1 MGGAI
6 VNTPLFVATII
17 LVLVGGIIGF
27 GVILASFCIPYSPY
41 FDGKRVVSYSEIEDM
56 RHLCDGVLVTGEVMV
71 VAAMILMF
79 VNIG

>member
-27 GVILASFCIPYSPY
+27 GGILASFCIPYSPY
-41 FDGKRVVSYSEIEDM
+41 FDGKRVVTYSEIEDM
-56 RHLCDGVLVTGEVMV
+56 RHLCDGVLITSEVMV

>member
-1 MGGAI
+1 M
-6 VNTPLFVATII
+6 NTPLFVATMI
-17 LVLVGGIIGF
+17 LLAIGGIIGF
-27 GVILASFCIPYSPY
+27 GGILASFCIPYYPY
-41 FDGKRVVSYSEIEDM
+41 FDGKRVVTYSEIEDM

>member
-1 MGGAI
+1 M
-6 VNTPLFVATII
+6 NTPLFVATII

-27 GVILASFCIPYSPY
+27 GGILASFCIPCSPY
-41 FDGKRVVSYSEIEDM
+41 FDGKRVVTYSEIEDM
-56 RHLCDGVLVTGEVMV
+56 RHLCDGVLITGEVMV

>member
-6 VNTPLFVATII
+6 VDTPLFVATII

-27 GVILASFCIPYSPY
+27 GGILTSFCIPYSPY
-41 FDGKRVVSYSEIEDM
+41 FDGKRVVTYSEIEDM
-56 RHLCDGVLVTGEVMV
+56 RHLCDGVLITGEVMV

>member
-27 GVILASFCIPYSPY
+27 GGILASY
-41 FDGKRVVSYSEIEDM
+41 FDGKRVVTYSEIEDM
-56 RHLCDGVLVTGEVMV
+56 RHLCDGVLITGEVMV

>member
-6 VNTPLFVATII
+6 VDTPLFVATII

-27 GVILASFCIPYSPY
+27 GGILASFCVPYYPY
-41 FDGKRVVSYSEIEDM
+41 FDGKRVVTYSEIEDM

>member
-27 GVILASFCIPYSPY
+27 GGILAPFCIPYSPY
-41 FDGKRVVSYSEIEDM
+41 FDGKRVVTYSEIEDM
-56 RHLCDGVLVTGEVMV
+56 RHLCDGVLITGEVMV

>member
-1 MGGAI
+1 M
-6 VNTPLFVATII
+6 NTSLFVATII

-27 GVILASFCIPYSPY
+27 GGILVSFCIPYSPY
-41 FDGKRVVSYSEIEDM
+41 FDGKRVVTYSEIEDM
-56 RHLCDGVLVTGEVMV
+56 RHLCDGVLITGEVMV

>member
-27 GVILASFCIPYSPY
+27 GGILASFCIPYSPY
-41 FDGKRVVSYSEIEDM
+41 FDGKRVVTYSEIEDM
-56 RHLCDGVLVTGEVMV
+56 RHLCDGVFITGEVMV

>member
-1 MGGAI
+1 M
-6 VNTPLFVATII
+6 NTSLFVATII

-27 GVILASFCIPYSPY
+27 GGILASFCIPYSPY
-41 FDGKRVVSYSEIEDM
+41 FDVKRVVTYSEIEDM
-56 RHLCDGVLVTGEVMV
+56 RHLCDGVLITGEVMV

>member
-17 LVLVGGIIGF
+17 LVLVGSIIGF
-27 GVILASFCIPYSPY
+27 GGILASFCIPYCPY

-71 VAAMILMF
+71 AAAMILLF